1 MICTLE
7 TSKRLIRGPS
17 RRLASLFGF
26 DGVARGVSF
35 FQAFT
40 LHSLSPAPD
49 SVRLPASEAP
59 WDPALS
65 PILPNTAPLKDRPQF
80 AKGVYVQE
88 VFAGWGGWTSGM
100 LHQGFRAETPIEY
113 YEDPLHMT
121 GPRPEYD
128 IRDATVRA
136 RLLEKARA
144 PPDADVGMGHALR
157 AATGKDWGQ
166 DCSNAHVCMVPP
178 APHVSATPVLPR
190 WLVSAELFP
199 WVHLFLARRC
209 PGVTAH
215 HTHVPLV
222 GPIVS
227 RPLVLPSNTQSR
239 CVRHGAWR
247 SAPHS
252 SSGTGG
258 SSIVA
263 LSVRS
268 KCIHRGF
275 WRYKPCPPQTVRLP
289 THPPR
294 GEKAGGD
301 REPSPSVHTDEGEER
316 NRSRQTRSA
325 AVLHAV
331 ARNRSRQIRTLAALD
346 AVARSPDPLKPGTS
360 AFGAVPS
367 TRH

>member
-1 MICTLE
+1 
-7 TSKRLIRGPS
+7 
-17 RRLASLFGF
+17 
-26 DGVARGVSF
+26 
-35 FQAFT
+35 
-40 LHSLSPAPD
+40 
-49 SVRLPASEAP
+49 
-59 WDPALS
+59 
-65 PILPNTAPLKDRPQF
+65 
-80 AKGVYVQE
+80 
-88 VFAGWGGWTSGM
+88 M
-100 LHQGFRAETPIEY
+100 LHQDFRAETPIEY

-144 PPDADVGMGHALR
+144 PPDADVGMGHALH

-166 DCSNAHVCMVPP
+166 DCSNAVCMVPP
-178 APHVSATPVLPR
+178 APHVSATPVLLR

-215 HTHVPLV
+215 HTHVPLG

-239 CVRHGAWR
+239 CARHGAWR
-247 SAPHS
+247 STPHS

-258 SSIVA
+258 SSTVA

-275 WRYKPCPPQTVRLP
+275 WHYKPCPPQTVRLP

-346 AVARSPDPLKPGTS
+346 AVARSPGPLKPGTS

-367 TRH
+367 TRHWAGEELYTKEALEAREPHPLAKLAGGVWPQSSRPSDMPPLTTQLEERIRIHHCATCDMVLNDPQPTMLQAAT